1 MLFVEILIFT
11 SFLKACGFA
20 WFGGLVGFFLVAV
33 GLMCL
38 RRCFFLGLRCV
49 NLFARQRRLP
59 SCRIRNEHEKG
70 HFLRGQ
76 KRSRFIL
83 NFGTISPSRTVKRC
97 RPGGGLSRTDVETSR
112 FTLESE
118 KKKGAI
124 SETKNG
130 LAFVSNSEPFS
141 RHALFVT
148 RIRLGFV
155 TPKQDK
161 NRPHYWT
168 LLGAHSRFQ
177 SPYSKTNPI
186 VVSCT
191 GFLPLPP
198 SSSFVLLPPPF
209 LLLPPPF
216 RLPSSSVFQPS
227 QPAQLA
233 QPDDPASRAT
243 ESREFRKKLP

>member
-83 NFGTISPSRTVKRC
+83 NFGTISPSRTAWATTAGRIDVSAVGVDVGIDASRQRWNPRRRKRC

-141 RHALFVT
+141 RHALFVVEACS
-148 RIRLGFV
+148 GFGFAFV
-155 TPKQDK
+155 TK
-161 NRPHYWT
+161 N
-168 LLGAHSRFQ
+168 G
-177 SPYSKTNPI
+177 
-186 VVSCT
+186 
-191 GFLPLPP
+191 
-198 SSSFVLLPPPF
+198 
-209 LLLPPPF
+209 
-216 RLPSSSVFQPS
+216 
-227 QPAQLA
+227 
-233 QPDDPASRAT
+233 RAT
-243 ESREFRKKLP
+243 DP

>member
-83 NFGTISPSRTVKRC
+83 NFGTISPSRTAWATTAGRIDVSAVGVDVGIDASRQRWSPRRRKRC

-124 SETKNG
+124 CETKNG

-148 RIRLGFV
+148 RVRLGFV

-191 GFLPLPP
+191 GLH
-198 SSSFVLLPPPF
+198 S
-209 LLLPPPF
+209 
-216 RLPSSSVFQPS
+216 
-227 QPAQLA
+227 
-233 QPDDPASRAT
+233 AT
-243 ESREFRKKLP
+243 HPGRQRHS

>member
-83 NFGTISPSRTVKRC
+83 KIGTISPSRTAWATTAGRIDVSAVGVDVGIDASRQRWNPRRRKRC

-118 KKKGAI
+118 KKK
-124 SETKNG
+124 ET
-130 LAFVSNSEPFS
+130 LARPKTVLLFFSNSEQTELS
-141 RHALFVT
+141 
-148 RIRLGFV
+148 
-155 TPKQDK
+155 
-161 NRPHYWT
+161 N
-168 LLGAHSRFQ
+168 
-177 SPYSKTNPI
+177 TNPWANLNLI
-186 VVSCT
+186 ISNNI
-191 GFLPLPP
+191 
-198 SSSFVLLPPPF
+198 
-209 LLLPPPF
+209 
-216 RLPSSSVFQPS
+216 
-227 QPAQLA
+227 
-233 QPDDPASRAT
+233 
-243 ESREFRKKLP
+243 